1 MKILGTIK
9 LRLTLWY
16 LVSIVAMLAIFG
28 TFGYYLLSR
37 SLYRNLDES
46 LRTRVIEL
54 KGSIKYDGARF
65 TFDEGVNE
73 VVMFF
78 DADGVLAQRLGPD
91 LKSNIDSTVGLALV
105 GKNAFQTAERAEG
118 PAVRLYAVPFNA
130 DPQTRFA
137 LVVGKTTNEIVSV
150 LSMFRMVILNSSIF
164 VLILSGVGGMFLTDR
179 TLKPVDQIAE
189 TARGIGESDLSRR
202 IDIQS
207 DDELGRLAGTIN
219 GMIARLE
226 VAFKKE
232 RQFVADASHE
242 LRTPLAIIQAESSLA
257 LEKSR
262 SLDEYQRSLELVSQ
276 EVGFMSEIVGKMLLL
291 ARSDSG
297 SEPVDFE
304 DIRLRD
310 LLSELVQEVDLLVQ
324 DKGLTMTVGPM
335 EDLKVRGDRTK
346 LKQLFLNVLD
356 NAIRY
361 TPSGG
366 TISASLA
373 RRDTS
378 AVAAIAD
385 TGIGIPAEH
394 LPFIFDRFYRVDR
407 SRTAAD
413 GGTGLGLAIALS
425 VAKMHGGAI
434 EAESEPD
441 KGTTFRVVLPL
452 TGTRQF

>member
-1 MKILGTIK
+1 
-9 LRLTLWY
+9 
-16 LVSIVAMLAIFG
+16 
-28 TFGYYLLSR
+28 
-37 SLYRNLDES
+37 
-46 LRTRVIEL
+46 
-54 KGSIKYDGARF
+54 
-65 TFDEGVNE
+65 
-73 VVMFF
+73 
-78 DADGVLAQRLGPD
+78 
-91 LKSNIDSTVGLALV
+91 
-105 GKNAFQTAERAEG
+105 
-118 PAVRLYAVPFNA
+118 VRLYAVPFNA

-207 DDELGRLAGTIN
+207 DDELGRLAGTLN

-262 SLDEYQRSLELVSQ
+262 SLEEYQRSLELVSQ

-304 DIRLRD
+304 DIRLKD
-310 LLSELVQEVDLLVQ
+310 LLTELVQDVELLVQ
-324 DKGLTMTVGPM
+324 EKGLTMTVGPM

-361 TPSGG
+361 TPGGG

-378 AVAAIAD
+378 AIAAIAD